1 MIKAFISHSSA
12 QKTFADEI
20 ARILGFDNCFIDNS
34 TFENG
39 MKTIDEIYK
48 AIGCSAIFVFLISKE
63 ALASDWVKEELSNV
77 RDYVD
82 DGKITFLPFI
92 IDERINHDEASI
104 KPWIRKDYNLQT
116 YSNPILVARKIKEE
130 IREIS
135 WKMYRDLRKK
145 DSLFQGRDEELALL
159 KRKYYDGNMSA
170 RRCLIISGFPPEIGR
185 RKLITE
191 YVKRELSPTKS
202 SAYEPILIDLNENS
216 SIEDLIFQLNDIV
229 LCYSRDEILVISS
242 QKKDEK
248 VKVAVRL
255 FCLIEQMKEVVII
268 RDNGVCVLS
277 DGRLSYWFSD
287 ILHNPDLPHRMCLF
301 VAASYFVSQRTENIE
316 SSLISLRIN
325 PLKKD
330 AIKVLFFAYADIK
343 NISIPS
349 GADSLI
355 EKIPGLPSYIFRS
368 ADLMGM
374 YGNTHKVVAE
384 IDRMLKDEEKGYV
397 PIINKLKEDE
407 DVFQVLVLMHNFEF
421 ISHDIIE
428 QVLARIG
435 KSDNIYKYLEKLYSF
450 GLFETIGGNNQ
461 YLRLNSVVSDYIR
474 RNKIGLNVD
483 FRNSLQQVLKEYVVS
498 DDSAYE
504 DLSGYLMGIQTAIK
518 EDIKHIDKKY
528 LIPSFTLKVIIDEY
542 GNKQYEKVVALSER
556 FLEDSINYYDEIVR
570 SIRYWLCM
578 ALCRLR
584 SDKFYNVI
592 DKFNGYSKSF
602 LLGFYHRCKG
612 EYNPA
617 LGYYQAALDQSKA
630 NKDANYVAK
639 AKHEIVVVKLKLDD
653 YEGALSQAK
662 DNYSKQKTNR
672 YHVEA
677 YFKCIA
683 RSANLDSV
691 LLAQLLGEYKQLV
704 VDSKTETIY
713 QTMSLEYRYYALHD
727 KSVLVELRRLVAS
740 SEKNIRFYPYKALR
754 DIAARM
760 NALRTI
766 DDLPNIYKDDLNDRD
781 LELEQ

>member
-1 MIKAFISHSSA
+1 MIKAFISYSSA
-12 QKTFADEI
+12 QKTFAEEI
-20 ARILGFDNCFIDNS
+20 AKTLGYDNCFIDNS
-34 TFENG
+34 SFENG

-63 ALASDWVKEELSNV
+63 AVASDWVKNELSNV

-82 DGKITFLPFI
+82 EGKITFLPFI
-92 IDERINHDEASI
+92 IDERVDYNETSI
-104 KPWIRKDYNLQT
+104 KLWIRKDYNLQK

-135 WKMYRDLRKK
+135 WRLYPDLRKK
-145 DSLFQGRDEELALL
+145 DSLFQGRDDELAHLR
-159 KRKYYDGNMSA
+159 KKYYDGNMSA
-170 RRCLIISGFPPEIGR
+170 RRCLIISGFPPGIGR
-185 RKLITE
+185 RKLIAE
-191 YVKRELSPTKS
+191 YVKSELLPNKS
-202 SAYEPILIDLNENS
+202 SAYEPILVNLNENS

-229 LCYSRDEILVISS
+229 LYYHHDDILKISS
-242 QKKDEK
+242 QAKEEK
-248 VKVAVRL
+248 VKVVVNL
-255 FCLIEQMKEVVII
+255 FCQIQQLKEVVII

-277 DGRLSYWFSD
+277 DGRLSDWFTD
-287 ILHNPDLPHRMCLF
+287 ILHDSNLPHKICLF
-301 VAASYFVSQRTENIE
+301 VAASYFMNQRTEFAE

-330 AIKVLFFAYADIK
+330 AVRVLFYAYTEIS

-349 GADSLI
+349 GADSI
-355 EKIPGLPSYIFRS
+355 IDKIPGLPSYIFRS

-374 YGNTHKVVAE
+374 FGSPHKVALE
-384 IDRMLKDEEKGYV
+384 IDKMLKDEEKGYV

-421 ISHDIIE
+421 ISHHIIE
-428 QVLARIG
+428 QVLDCLN
-435 KSDNIYKYLEKLYSF
+435 KKEKIYEYLEKLYAY

-474 RNKIGLNVD
+474 RNKIKLNDD
-483 FRNSLQQVLKEYVVS
+483 FRKSLQQVLKEYIVS
-498 DDSAYE
+498 DDTASE
-504 DLSGYLMGIQTAIK
+504 DLSGYLMGIQTSIK
-518 EDIKHIDKKY
+518 EDIKHVDKKY
-528 LIPSFTLKVIIDEY
+528 LIPSFTLKVIIEEY
-542 GNKQYEKVVALSER
+542 SNKQYDKVVVLSER
-556 FLEDSINYYDEIVR
+556 FLEDSINYYNEIVR

-578 ALCRLR
+578 ALCRLKN
-584 SDKFYNVI
+584 DKFYNEI
-592 DKFNGYSKSF
+592 DKFKGYSKSF
-602 LLGFYHRCKG
+602 LFGFYYRCKG
-612 EYNPA
+612 EYNTA
-617 LGYYQAALDQSKA
+617 LGYYQAALDQSKS

-653 YEGALSQAK
+653 YDGALSQAK
-662 DNYSKQKTNR
+662 DNYTKQKTNR

-683 RSANLDSV
+683 RTANLDSV
-691 LLAQLLGEYKQLV
+691 LLARLLDEYKQLV
-704 VDSKTETIY
+704 VDSITETIY
-713 QTMSLEYRYYALHD
+713 KTMSLEYRYYALHD
-727 KSVLVELRRLVAS
+727 KNVLVELRRLVAS
-740 SEKNIRFYPYKALR
+740 SGKNIRFYPYKALR

-766 DDLPNIYKDDLNDRD
+766 DDLSNTYKDELNDRD